1 MKRGLKWLSLAGLAL
16 LCTAG
21 FYAWSGDG
29 NAPAPKVLR
38 SAVISQTSLE
48 ETVVAT
54 GVIRPVV
61 GAEVNV
67 GSRISGTVI
76 SLPVEVGD
84 RVEVG
89 QLLARLDDTALKAAA
104 DQVRAEVAL
113 TRPQVTLAKA
123 VLERRKRLAADG
135 LASEEDLDIA
145 RSDLAIAIAR
155 LDESLA
161 RQRAAEINISYAQIT
176 APISGVVAAVS
187 TREGETVA
195 AGFSAPTF
203 VTIVDLDRLE
213 VLAYVDET
221 DIGRVFVGQT
231 ASFEV
236 DTYSGVSFTGVV
248 TAIQP
253 KAELRENVV
262 NYVIRLKFDAP
273 DDDMADVISVDLDGS
288 YTLRPEMTAHVRL
301 VIDERDDALTA
312 PRNALKRRN
321 GRQYLLVQ
329 RGDAWVEQDV
339 RTGWR
344 SDSAVEILSGVQ
356 VGERVA
362 LNVK

>member
-1 MKRGLKWLSLAGLAL
+1 MKSSRKWWSLAGLVL
-16 LCTAG
+16 MGTAG
-21 FYAWSGDG
+21 FYAWSGDSSTPQQ
-29 NAPAPKVLR
+29 AEYR
-38 SAVISQTSLE
+38 SAVISTTRLQ

-67 GSRISGTVI
+67 GSRISGTVT
-76 SLPVEVGD
+76 SLPVVVGD

-89 QLLARLDDTALKAAA
+89 QLLARLDDTALHAAA
-104 DQVRAEVAL
+104 DQVRAEVSL
-113 TRPQVTLAKA
+113 SRPRVTLAEA
-123 VLERRKRLAADG
+123 VLERRMRLAEKG
-135 LASEEDLDIA
+135 LASDEDLDIA
-145 RSDLAIAIAR
+145 HSDLAIAHAQ
-155 LDESLA
+155 LEESLA
-161 RQRAAEINISYAQIT
+161 RQRLAGINLSYAQIT

-187 TREGETVA
+187 TRKGETVA

-221 DIGRVFVGQT
+221 DIGRVFVGQP

-236 DTYSGVSFTGVV
+236 DTYPGVSFTGVV

-253 KAELRENVV
+253 RAEIRDNVV
-262 NYVIRLKFDAP
+262 NYVIRLEFESP
-273 DDDMADVISVDLDGS
+273 VADLNDKIAK

-301 VIDERDDALTA
+301 VIAERDNALTA
-312 PRNALKRRN
+312 PRNALKRRD

-329 RGDAWVEQDV
+329 RGGKWVEQDV

-344 SDSAVEILSGVQ
+344 SDSRVEILSGVQ
-356 VGERVA
+356 AGDRIA
-362 LNVK
+362 LNTK

>member
-1 MKRGLKWLSLAGLAL
+1 MKRGHKWLSLTGLVVL
-16 LCTAG
+16 GTAG
-21 FYAWSGDG
+21 FYAWSDDRDTMEQ
-29 NAPAPKVLR
+29 AEYR
-38 SAVISQTSLE
+38 TAVISQASLQ

-67 GSRISGTVI
+67 GSRISGTVV

-89 QLLARLDDTALKAAA
+89 QL
-104 DQVRAEVAL
+104 DQARAEVAL
-113 TRPQVTLAKA
+113 NRPSVTLAEA
-123 VLERRKRLAADG
+123 VLKRRMRLAEDG
-135 LASEEDLDIA
+135 LASEENLDIA
-145 RSDLAIAIAR
+145 RSDLEVARAR
-155 LDESLA
+155 LEESLA
-161 RQRAAEINISYAQIT
+161 RQRSANINLSYAWIS
-176 APISGVVAAVS
+176 APISGVVAEVS

-221 DIGRVFVGQT
+221 DIGRVYTGQP

-236 DTYSGVSFTGVV
+236 DTYPGVAFSGVV

-253 KAELRENVV
+253 RAEIRENVV
-262 NYVIRLKFDAP
+262 NYVIRMDFEGPRAETKETQIP
-273 DDDMADVISVDLDGS
+273 

-301 VIDERDDALTA
+301 VIDEREGALTA
-312 PRNALKRRN
+312 PRSALKRRD
-321 GRQYLLVQ
+321 GRQYLMVH
-329 RGDAWVEQDV
+329 RAGEWVEQDV
-339 RTGWR
+339 TTGWR
-344 SDSAVEILSGVQ
+344 SESRTLPPDGARTARWKFSAACR
-356 VGERVA
+356 RVTA
-362 LNVK
+362 SR

>member
-1 MKRGLKWLSLAGLAL
+1 MKRGHKWLSLTGLVVL
-16 LCTAG
+16 GTAG
-21 FYAWSGDG
+21 FYAWSDDRDTMEQ
-29 NAPAPKVLR
+29 AEYR
-38 SAVISQTSLE
+38 TAVISQTSLQ

-67 GSRISGTVI
+67 GSRISGTVV

-89 QLLARLDDTALKAAA
+89 QLLARLDDTALQAAA
-104 DQVRAEVAL
+104 DQARAEVAL
-113 TRPQVTLAKA
+113 NRPSVTLAEA
-123 VLERRKRLAADG
+123 VLKRRMRLAEDG
-135 LASEEDLDIA
+135 LASEENLDIA
-145 RSDLAIAIAR
+145 RSDLEVARAR
-155 LDESLA
+155 LEESLA
-161 RQRAAEINISYAQIT
+161 RQRSANINLSYARIS
-176 APISGVVAAVS
+176 APISGVVAEVS

-221 DIGRVFVGQT
+221 DIGRVYTGQP

-236 DTYSGVSFTGVV
+236 DTYPGVAFSGVV

-253 KAELRENVV
+253 RAEIRENVV
-262 NYVIRLKFDAP
+262 NYVIRMDFEGPRAETKETQIP
-273 DDDMADVISVDLDGS
+273 

-301 VIDERDDALTA
+301 VIDEREGALTA
-312 PRNALKRRN
+312 PRSALKRRD

-329 RGDAWVEQDV
+329 RAGEWVEQDV
-339 RTGWR
+339 TTGWR

-356 VGERVA
+356 AGDRIA
-362 LNVK
+362 LNTK

>member
-1 MKRGLKWLSLAGLAL
+1 MKRGIKWLSMSGLVML
-16 LCTAG
+16 GSAG

-29 NAPAPKVLR
+29 RIEQSVEYR
-38 SAVISQTSLE
+38 TAVVSTTNLQ

-84 RVEVG
+84 QVEVG
-89 QLLARLDDTALKAAA
+89 HLLARLDDTALRAAS
-104 DQVRAEVAL
+104 DQVDAEVAL
-113 TRPQVTLAKA
+113 ARPSVSLAEA
-123 VLERRKRLAADG
+123 VLERRKRLAKDG
-135 LASEEDLDIA
+135 LASDEDLDIA
-145 RSDLAIAIAR
+145 GSDLAIANAR

-161 RQRAAEINISYAQIT
+161 RQRASRINLSYAEIS
-176 APISGVVAAVS
+176 APIAGVVAAVS

-221 DIGRVFVGQT
+221 DIGRVFVGQE
-231 ASFEV
+231 ASFTV
-236 DTYSGVSFTGVV
+236 DTYPGVSFTGLV

-253 KAELRENVV
+253 SAELRDSVV
-262 NYVIRLKFDAP
+262 NYVIRLEFENPSKASP
-273 DDDMADVISVDLDGS
+273 EE

-301 VIDERDDALTA
+301 VIAERGDAITA
-312 PRNALKRRN
+312 PRNALKRRD
-321 GRQYLLVQ
+321 GRQFLLVQ
-329 RGDAWVEQDV
+329 REGEWVEQDV

-344 SDSAVEILSGVQ
+344 SDSQVEILSGVKA
-356 VGERVA
+356 GDRIA
-362 LNVK
+362 LNAK

>member
-1 MKRGLKWLSLAGLAL
+1 M
-16 LCTAG
+16 
-21 FYAWSGDG
+21 
-29 NAPAPKVLR
+29 
-38 SAVISQTSLE
+38 TSLQ

-89 QLLARLDDTALKAAA
+89 QVLARLDDTALQAAL
-104 DQVRAEVAL
+104 DRVRADVAL
-113 TRPQVTLAKA
+113 ARP
-123 VLERRKRLAADG
+123 RLALNESVLKRRMLLTERG

-145 RSDLAIAIAR
+145 RSNLAIAQAQLEESQAR
-155 LDESLA
+155 L
-161 RQRAAEINISYAQIT
+161 RAAQINLSYAQIT

-221 DIGRVFVGQT
+221 DIGRVFVGQ
-231 ASFEV
+231 AANFEV
-236 DTYSGVSFTGVV
+236 DTYPGVPINGVV

-253 KAELRENVV
+253 SAELRDNVV
-262 NYVIRLKFDAP
+262 NYVIRLEFEP
-273 DDDMADVISVDLDGS
+273 PVADGKEPHTTAVSE

-301 VIDERDDALTA
+301 VIAERDDALTA
-312 PRNALKRRN
+312 PRAALKRRD
-321 GRQYLLVQ
+321 GQQYLLVQ
-329 RGDAWVEQDV
+329 RGDEWVEQKV

-344 SDSAVEILSGVQ
+344 SDSSVEILSGVEA
-356 VGERVA
+356 GDRIA

>member
-1 MKRGLKWLSLAGLAL
+1 MKRGNKWLSFTGLVVMG
-16 LCTAG
+16 TAG
-21 FYAWSGDG
+21 FYAWSGD
-29 NAPAPKVLR
+29 
-38 SAVISQTSLE
+38 SAMTEQTQEYRTATVNMTSLE

-67 GSRISGTVI
+67 GSRISGTVT

-89 QLLARLDDTALKAAA
+89 QLLAQLDDTALQASL
-104 DQVRAEVAL
+104 DRVRADVAL
-113 TRPQVTLAKA
+113 ARPRLGLAKS
-123 VLERRKRLAADG
+123 VLERRRRLAEKG
-135 LASEEDLDIA
+135 LASDEDLEVA
-145 RSDLAIAIAR
+145 QSNLAIAQAQ
-155 LDESLA
+155 LEESLA
-161 RQRAAEINISYAQIT
+161 RLRAAKINLSYSQIT

-231 ASFEV
+231 ATFEV
-236 DTYSGVSFTGVV
+236 DTYPGVAIEGVV
-248 TAIQP
+248 AAIQP
-253 KAELRENVV
+253 SAELRDNVV
-262 NYVIRLKFDAP
+262 NYVIRMEFEKPSAQ
-273 DDDMADVISVDLDGS
+273 DLEPPVS
-288 YTLRPEMTAHVRL
+288 EYTLRPEMTAHVRL
-301 VIDERDDALTA
+301 VIAEREGALTA
-312 PRNALKRRN
+312 PRAALKRRD
-321 GRQYLLVQ
+321 GQQYLLVQ
-329 RGDAWVEQDV
+329 RDGEWMEQNV

-344 SDSAVEILSGVQ
+344 SDSAVEILSGVEA
-356 VGERVA
+356 GDRIA

>member
-1 MKRGLKWLSLAGLAL
+1 MKRGNKWLSLTGFVVLGSAGIY
-16 LCTAG
+16 G
-21 FYAWSGDG
+21 WSGDG
-29 NAPAPKVLR
+29 STPQSVEYR
-38 SAVISQTSLE
+38 TAVVSTTNLK

-61 GAEVNV
+61 GAEINV

-76 SLPVEVGD
+76 SLPVVVGD
-84 RVEVG
+84 QVKVG
-89 QLLARLDDTALKAAA
+89 QLLARLDDTALQAAT
-104 DQVRAEVAL
+104 DQVDAEVAL
-113 TRPQVTLAKA
+113 ARPGVSLAKA
-123 VLERRKRLAADG
+123 VLERRVRLANDG
-135 LASEEDLDIA
+135 LASAEDLDIA
-145 RSDLAIAIAR
+145 RSDLAIANAR

-161 RQRAAEINISYAQIT
+161 RQRAARINLSYAEIS

-221 DIGRVFVGQT
+221 DIGRVFVGQEANFT
-231 ASFEV
+231 V
-236 DTYSGVSFTGVV
+236 DTYPGVSVTGLV

-253 KAELRENVV
+253 SAELRDNVV
-262 NYVIRLKFDAP
+262 NYVIRLEFEASLEDTP
-273 DDDMADVISVDLDGS
+273 TE

-301 VIDERDDALTA
+301 VISERGDAITA
-312 PRNALKRRN
+312 PRNAIKRRE
-321 GRQYLLVQ
+321 GRQFLLVQ
-329 RGDAWVEQDV
+329 REGEWVEQDV

-344 SDSAVEILSGVQ
+344 SDSQVEILSGVKA
-356 VGERVA
+356 GDRIA

>member
-1 MKRGLKWLSLAGLAL
+1 MKRGSKWLSLTGLVVL
-16 LCTAG
+16 GSAG
-21 FYAWSGDG
+21 FYAWSGDRTATEQLQEYKTATV
-29 NAPAPKVLR
+29 NL
-38 SAVISQTSLE
+38 TSME

-89 QLLARLDDTALKAAA
+89 QLLARLDDTALQASLDRVKA
-104 DQVRAEVAL
+104 DVAL
-113 TRPQVTLAKA
+113 ALPRVSLAES
-123 VLERRKRLAADG
+123 VLERRQRLAEKG
-135 LASEEDLDIA
+135 LASDEDLDIA
-145 RSDLAIAIAR
+145 QSNLEIAR
-155 LDESLA
+155 AQLEESLA
-161 RQRAAEINISYAQIT
+161 RQRAANINLSYAQIT

-221 DIGRVFVGQT
+221 DIGRVFLDQQ

-236 DTYSGVSFTGVV
+236 DTYPGVAIKGVV

-253 KAELRENVV
+253 SAELRDNVV
-262 NYVIRLKFDAP
+262 DYVIRMEFEAP
-273 DDDMADVISVDLDGS
+273 TAGAVE

-301 VIDERDDALTA
+301 VIAEREGALTA
-312 PRNALKRRN
+312 PRAALKRRD
-321 GRQYLLVQ
+321 GQQYLLVQ
-329 RGDAWVEQDV
+329 RDGEWVEQNV

-344 SDSAVEILSGVQ
+344 SDSAVEILNGVKA
-356 VGERVA
+356 GDRIA

>member
-1 MKRGLKWLSLAGLAL
+1 MKRGYKWLSLTGLML
-16 LCTAG
+16 MGTAG
-21 FYAWSGDG
+21 FYAWSGDS
-29 NAPAPKVLR
+29 NTPQQAEYR
-38 SAVISQTSLE
+38 SGVIRKTSLQ

-89 QLLARLDDTALKAAA
+89 QLLARLDDTALRAAA

-113 TRPQVTLAKA
+113 SRPRVALAEA
-123 VLERRKRLAADG
+123 VLERRNRLAVNG
-135 LASEEDLDIA
+135 LASDEDLDIA
-145 RSDLAIAIAR
+145 RSDVAIAHAQ
-155 LDESLA
+155 LEESLA
-161 RQRAAEINISYAQIT
+161 RQRAASIILSYAQIT

-187 TREGETVA
+187 TRKGETVA
-195 AGFSAPTF
+195 ADFSAPTF

-221 DIGRVFVGQT
+221 DIGRVFVGQP

-236 DTYSGVSFTGVV
+236 DTYPGVPFSGVVA
-248 TAIQP
+248 AIQP
-253 KAELRENVV
+253 RAEVRENVV
-262 NYVIRLKFDAP
+262 NYVIRLEFESP
-273 DDDMADVISVDLDGS
+273 LTE

-301 VIDERDDALTA
+301 VIAERDNALIA
-312 PRNALKRRN
+312 PRNALKRRD

-329 RGDAWVEQDV
+329 RGGEWVEQDV

-344 SDSAVEILSGVQ
+344 SDSTVEILSGVQ
-356 VGERVA
+356 AGERIA
-362 LNVK
+362 LNSK

>member
-1 MKRGLKWLSLAGLAL
+1 MKRGNKWLSLTGLML
-16 LCTAG
+16 MGTAG
-21 FYAWSGDG
+21 FYAWSGDDSTTQH
-29 NAPAPKVLR
+29 AEYR
-38 SAVISQTSLE
+38 SAVISQTSLQ

-76 SLPVEVGD
+76 SLPVVVGD

-89 QLLARLDDTALKAAA
+89 QLLARLDDTALQAAA
-104 DQVRAEVAL
+104 DQVRADVAL
-113 TRPQVTLAKA
+113 SHPRVALAEA
-123 VLERRKRLAADG
+123 VLDRRKRLAEDG
-135 LASEEDLDIA
+135 LASDEDLDIA
-145 RSDLAIAIAR
+145 RSNLAIAQAQ
-155 LDESLA
+155 LEESLA
-161 RQRAAEINISYAQIT
+161 RQRSAGINLSYAQIT

-221 DIGRVFVGQT
+221 DIGRVFVGQP

-236 DTYSGVSFTGVV
+236 DTYPGVPFTGEVA
-248 TAIQP
+248 AIQP
-253 KAELRENVV
+253 SAEIRENVV
-262 NYVIRLKFDAP
+262 NYVIRLEFERP
-273 DDDMADVISVDLDGS
+273 VADINDSL

-301 VIDERDDALTA
+301 VIAERDNALTA
-312 PRNALKRRN
+312 PRNALKRRDE
-321 GRQYLLVQ
+321 RQYLLVQ
-329 RGDAWVEQDV
+329 RGDEWVEQDV

-344 SDSAVEILSGVQ
+344 SEKTVEILSGVQ
-356 VGERVA
+356 AGERIA
-362 LNVK
+362 LNIK

>member
-1 MKRGLKWLSLAGLAL
+1 MKRGNKWLSLAGLVL
-16 LCTAG
+16 LGSAG

-29 NAPAPKVLR
+29 NTPQQAEYQ
-38 SAVISQTSLE
+38 SAVVRKTSLQ

-67 GSRISGTVI
+67 GSRLSGTVT
-76 SLPVEVGD
+76 SLPVEVGK

-89 QLLARLDDTALKAAA
+89 QLLAKLDDTALQAAA
-104 DQVRAEVAL
+104 DQANAEVAL
-113 TRPQVTLAKA
+113 SRPRVALAGA
-123 VLERRKRLAADG
+123 MLERRKRLAEKG
-135 LASEEDLDIA
+135 LASDEDLDVA
-145 RSDLAIAIAR
+145 RSELDIANAQ
-155 LDESLA
+155 LQEALA
-161 RQRAAEINISYAQIT
+161 RQRAALINLSYAEIS

-203 VTIVDLDRLE
+203 VTIVDLERLE
-213 VLAYVDET
+213 VLAYIDET
-221 DIGRVFVGQT
+221 DIGRVFIGQA
-231 ASFEV
+231 ASFKV
-236 DTYSGVSFTGVV
+236 DTYPDMSFSGVV

-253 KAELRENVV
+253 SAELRENVV
-262 NYVIRLKFDAP
+262 NYVIRLEFEGPEQAP
-273 DDDMADVISVDLDGS
+273 GPA

-301 VIDERDDALTA
+301 VIADRENALTA
-312 PRNALKRRN
+312 PRNALKRRD

-329 RGDAWVEQDV
+329 RGEQWVEQAV

-344 SDSAVEILSGVQ
+344 SESEVEILTGVQ
-356 VGERVA
+356 AGDRVA
-362 LNVK
+362 LNTK